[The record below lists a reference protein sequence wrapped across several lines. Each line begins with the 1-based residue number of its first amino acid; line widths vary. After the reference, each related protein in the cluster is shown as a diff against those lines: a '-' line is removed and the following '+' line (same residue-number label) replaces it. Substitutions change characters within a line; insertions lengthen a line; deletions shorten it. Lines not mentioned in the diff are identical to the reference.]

1 MDSLF
6 KILTQKDYSEPPEM
20 QAIKKYVLDT
30 YKTKVSVQ
38 IREKDIV
45 IKVPSSA
52 LANTL
57 RLNSPEIKRRCQ
69 LDKKLTFQIG

>member
-6 KILTQKDYSEPPEM
+6 KILTQKDFSEPPEI
-20 QAIKKYVLDT
+20 QAIKKYVQDN
-30 YKTKVSVQ
+30 YQTKVNVMV
-38 IREKDIV
+38 RDKDIL
-45 IKVPSSA
+45 IMVPSSA

-57 RLNSPEIKRRCQ
+57 RLNSPDIKRRCQ